1 MMLNTR
7 AAERKR
13 NIFATIYPYGLNE
26 KNIYINSSFLTFLL
40 LRIKLFNPSFL
51 ISSFTFVFVFCF
63 NFFLYF
69 RSSFFSFLPQSSS
82 WLSLRYISVPR
93 ISFTL
98 TLIVWSIIFYFC
110 RLFIIFLSFLCF
122 YYLPVLFIYSS
133 LLLIANL
140 LVYNN

>member
-63 NFFLYF
+63 NFFFISALL
-69 RSSFFSFLPQSSS
+69 FFLFCLSQVADPAWDTF
-82 WLSLRYISVPR
+82 LSLVFPLLLLELSEALYSTFAACLLFFFLFFV
-93 ISFTL
+93 FTIYL
-98 TLIVWSIIFYFC
+98 YY
-110 RLFIIFLSFLCF
+110 LFIHHC
-122 YYLPVLFIYSS
+122 YLLPAY
-133 LLLIANL
+133 
-140 LVYNN
+140 